1 MNRKFNRFLCFVLC
15 FVTMISINTI
25 AFATEAEGTH
35 NAPVMYEITVGET
48 TRLVA
53 EGEKV
58 SFSMESLNSITTL
71 GSEQIIEGD
80 AGTLT
85 VWGSGRYFYWEIDM
99 NISATKFNGYVSGTN
114 LTTGVS
120 VAGSDVTGFS
130 GSYAI
135 ASVSGNRY
143 SASLSGTAYLGP
155 IAVAKTGYNSVTWTR

>member
-1 MNRKFNRFLCFVLC
+1 MNKKFRKLLCVALC
-15 FVTMISINTI
+15 FVTMLSVNTI
-25 AFATEAEGTH
+25 AFAAEAKETP

-58 SFSMESLNSITTL
+58 SFSMESLSIRTNAD
-71 GSEQIIEGD
+71 EEIIEGD

-85 VWGSGRYFYWEIDM
+85 VWGSGKYFYWEIDM
-99 NISATKFNGYVSGTN
+99 SIPATSFSGYVSGTN
-114 LTTGVS
+114 LTTGAS
-120 VAGSDVTGFS
+120 VAGGDVTGFS

-135 ASVSGNRY
+135 ASVVGNRY